1 MLGFLGLLGGSEA
14 GILFDD
20 RELCCEDHGTPGDSV
35 KREPR
40 PVRSDRVK
48 ERTHSM
54 LLSRYENRWNPWKEL
69 ESLQGQLSRLIGT
82 PGETPLKADADEH
95 LAVATWSPLVDI
107 VEDDK
112 EYLIK
117 VEAPEVPK
125 SALSVK
131 VHDGV
136 LHISGERKFERED
149 TNKRYRRVERSYG
162 TFARSFTL
170 PDDAD
175 AEKVNAEFKDGVLLV
190 HVTKSEKSKPKQIDV
205 KVS

>member
-1 MLGFLGLLGGSEA
+1 M
-14 GILFDD
+14 
-20 RELCCEDHGTPGDSV
+20 P
-35 KREPR
+35 
-40 PVRSDRVK
+40 
-48 ERTHSM
+48 
-54 LLSRYENRWNPWKEL
+54 LSRYENRWNPWKEL
-69 ESLQGQLSRLIGT
+69 ESLQGHLNQLIGN
-82 PGETPLKADADEH
+82 PGGTPLKADAEER

-117 VEAPEVPK
+117 VEAAEVPK

-131 VHDGV
+131 VQDGV
-136 LHISGERKFERED
+136 LHFSGERKFERED

-190 HVTKSEKSKPKQIDV
+190 HVSKSEKSKPKQIDV